1 MFKSI
6 QTKILFYIIITT
18 ILSLVLIGYFS
29 VFSVQRFTQDQTET
43 RLQEKAELMA
53 QTISCDANDQKRA
66 LNEKDLNTLFPQS
79 RLKGSTVISSSDL
92 EDTGQAQK
100 IYKNKKDY
108 VAGVAEITG
117 SKYMDGWYVVC
128 EETYSAAYKDV
139 NTLATVI
146 IVLIVAAFL
155 ILWILGKR
163 LSFNI
168 QRPIKQLSVEASQ
181 IVDGDISHG
190 LSVSENNE
198 LKVIADSFNNMLDHL
213 KDTMQQVLDKSGEAA
228 SMHEIMEY
236 VEQTYDELPGG
247 ILSINNVGEIITF
260 NETAEAL
267 TGLDAKNV
275 VGLDIKNPTPLEL
288 KNLIQPMNRCL
299 SRGSLQ
305 LKTLGDIK
313 NTAGDKIP
321 IEYSIN
327 IQFGLK
333 NEVLGAICLFRSI
346 SDLERFEASA
356 QRSKN
361 LNALGEMAASLA
373 HEIKNPLASIRGYTQ
388 FVRQDMES
396 ENMETEEMDIIMNE
410 VDKLTVMLDKFL
422 KFARPE
428 VPETENENI
437 GELIE
442 YVLKLMEKDIPDN
455 IRVVKHLDPVP
466 KVAIDKSQFE
476 PLLLNLFLNG
486 IQAMPDGGTLMVRTV
501 YEGWRNM
508 VRIDIQDSGVGI
520 PQELSDKIFTPFF
533 TTKEGGT
540 GLGLPIC
547 SRTVEAHKGVM
558 EVESIEGEMTK
569 FTILLQGRSTEG
581 EETK

>member
-1 MFKSI
+1 M
-6 QTKILFYIIITT
+6 
-18 ILSLVLIGYFS
+18 
-29 VFSVQRFTQDQTET
+29 FSVQRFTQDQTET